1 MLKIEKTKN
10 FGNNLELKFLII
22 ILKSESGKGKGGEKK
37 KCLKI

>member
-1 MLKIEKTKN
+1 MLKIEKTKK

-22 ILKSESGKGKGGEKK
+22 ILKSESGKEKGGEKK